1 MSKVPIQLSDHFT
14 CGRLIRFTLPSITMM
29 IFTAIY
35 GVVDGFF
42 VSNYAGKT
50 PFAAVNLIIPVL
62 LGLGC
67 VGFMFGT
74 GGGALIAK
82 TMGQGDR
89 QRANNIFS
97 LIVYASAACGVVLA
111 ALGFLILR
119 PAAVLMG
126 AEGELLEQAL
136 IYGRINLIALPF
148 YVLQYEFQCLF
159 ATAEKP
165 RLGLFVTVAAGV
177 TNMVLDYGL
186 SKTKSQGMRKSS
198 DKIGL
203 STQLGYSTDNVWFY
217 TLMGDLNTQFA
228 KGYDYPDKEHQIS
241 NFFAPAYSNIA
252 LGMEWRPKS
261 NYSLLLSPVSTKMTF
276 VTDDY
281 LSDLGA
287 FGVDPGDHF
296 KIEGGAFVKAR
307 AELPVMEIVNLIT
320 TADFFTPY
328 SKDFGNIDVNW
339 DVLISMKINKVL
351 SATINT
357 TLKYDNDVKTFDDN
371 GVKKGA
377 KVQFKEVLGIGLA
390 YNF

>member
-1 MSKVPIQLSDHFT
+1 MIQVNRIYLIFN
-14 CGRLIRFTLPSITMM
+14 RLVTKKFLVDTSGETFKTNCNMKR
-29 IFTAIY
+29 IY
-35 GVVDGFF
+35 IVML
-42 VSNYAGKT
+42 
-50 PFAAVNLIIPVL
+50 FAALATITYAQTDDKGYQEGAWVL
-62 LGLGC
+62 KGVTGLN
-67 VGFMFGT
+67 MSQT
-74 GGGALIAK
+74 AMANWSAGGENSIA
-82 TMGQGDR
+82 GN
-89 QRANNIFS
+89 AYLNAS
-97 LIVYASAACGVVLA
+97 LTHKKGNWLW
-111 ALGFLILR
+111 
-119 PAAVLMG
+119 
-126 AEGELLEQAL
+126 
-136 IYGRINLIALPF
+136 
-148 YVLQYEFQCLF
+148 
-159 ATAEKP
+159 
-165 RLGLFVTVAAGV
+165 V

-307 AELPVMEIVNLIT
+307 AELPVMENVNLIT

-339 DVLISMKINKVL
+339 DVPISMKINKVL

>member
-1 MSKVPIQLSDHFT
+1 MK
-14 CGRLIRFTLPSITMM
+14 R
-29 IFTAIY
+29 IY
-35 GVVDGFF
+35 IVML
-42 VSNYAGKT
+42 
-50 PFAAVNLIIPVL
+50 FAALATITYAQTDDKGYQEGAWVL
-62 LGLGC
+62 KGVTGLN
-67 VGFMFGT
+67 MSQT
-74 GGGALIAK
+74 AMANWSAGGENSIA
-82 TMGQGDR
+82 GN
-89 QRANNIFS
+89 AYLNAS
-97 LIVYASAACGVVLA
+97 LTHKKGNWLW
-111 ALGFLILR
+111 
-119 PAAVLMG
+119 
-126 AEGELLEQAL
+126 
-136 IYGRINLIALPF
+136 
-148 YVLQYEFQCLF
+148 
-159 ATAEKP
+159 
-165 RLGLFVTVAAGV
+165 V

-217 TLMGDLNTQFA
+217 TLMGDLNTPFA

-307 AELPVMEIVNLIT
+307 AELPVMENVNLIT

>member
-1 MSKVPIQLSDHFT
+1 MK
-14 CGRLIRFTLPSITMM
+14 R
-29 IFTAIY
+29 IY
-35 GVVDGFF
+35 IVML
-42 VSNYAGKT
+42 
-50 PFAAVNLIIPVL
+50 FAALATITYAQTDDKGYQEGAWVL
-62 LGLGC
+62 KGVTGLN
-67 VGFMFGT
+67 MSQT
-74 GGGALIAK
+74 AMANWSAGGENSIA
-82 TMGQGDR
+82 GN
-89 QRANNIFS
+89 AYLNAS
-97 LIVYASAACGVVLA
+97 LTHKKGNWLW
-111 ALGFLILR
+111 
-119 PAAVLMG
+119 
-126 AEGELLEQAL
+126 
-136 IYGRINLIALPF
+136 
-148 YVLQYEFQCLF
+148 
-159 ATAEKP
+159 
-165 RLGLFVTVAAGV
+165 V

-287 FGVDPGDHF
+287 FGVDSGDHF

-307 AELPVMEIVNLIT
+307 AELPVMENVNLIT

>member
-1 MSKVPIQLSDHFT
+1 MK
-14 CGRLIRFTLPSITMM
+14 R
-29 IFTAIY
+29 IY
-35 GVVDGFF
+35 IVML
-42 VSNYAGKT
+42 
-50 PFAAVNLIIPVL
+50 FAALATITYAQTDDKGYQEGAWVL
-62 LGLGC
+62 KGVTGLN
-67 VGFMFGT
+67 MSQT
-74 GGGALIAK
+74 AMANWSAGGENSIA
-82 TMGQGDR
+82 GN
-89 QRANNIFS
+89 AYLNAS
-97 LIVYASAACGVVLA
+97 LTHKKGNWLW
-111 ALGFLILR
+111 
-119 PAAVLMG
+119 
-126 AEGELLEQAL
+126 
-136 IYGRINLIALPF
+136 
-148 YVLQYEFQCLF
+148 
-159 ATAEKP
+159 
-165 RLGLFVTVAAGV
+165 V

-296 KIEGGAFVKAR
+296 KIDGGPFVKPR
-307 AELPVMEIVNLIT
+307 AELPVMENVNLIT

>member
-1 MSKVPIQLSDHFT
+1 MIQVNRIYLIFN
-14 CGRLIRFTLPSITMM
+14 RLVTKKFLVDTSGETFKTNCNMKR
-29 IFTAIY
+29 IY
-35 GVVDGFF
+35 IVML
-42 VSNYAGKT
+42 
-50 PFAAVNLIIPVL
+50 FAALATITYAQTDDKGYQEGAWVL
-62 LGLGC
+62 KGVTGLN
-67 VGFMFGT
+67 MSQT
-74 GGGALIAK
+74 AMANWSAGGENSIA
-82 TMGQGDR
+82 GN
-89 QRANNIFS
+89 AYLNAS
-97 LIVYASAACGVVLA
+97 LTHKKGNWLW
-111 ALGFLILR
+111 
-119 PAAVLMG
+119 
-126 AEGELLEQAL
+126 
-136 IYGRINLIALPF
+136 
-148 YVLQYEFQCLF
+148 
-159 ATAEKP
+159 
-165 RLGLFVTVAAGV
+165 V

-307 AELPVMEIVNLIT
+307 AELPVMENVNLIT

-328 SKDFGNIDVNW
+328 IKDFGNIDVNW

>member
-1 MSKVPIQLSDHFT
+1 MK
-14 CGRLIRFTLPSITMM
+14 R
-29 IFTAIY
+29 IY
-35 GVVDGFF
+35 IVML
-42 VSNYAGKT
+42 
-50 PFAAVNLIIPVL
+50 FAALATITYAQTDDKGYQEGAWVL
-62 LGLGC
+62 KGVTGLN
-67 VGFMFGT
+67 MSQT
-74 GGGALIAK
+74 AMANWSAGGENSIA
-82 TMGQGDR
+82 GN
-89 QRANNIFS
+89 AYLNAS
-97 LIVYASAACGVVLA
+97 LTPKKGNWLW
-111 ALGFLILR
+111 
-119 PAAVLMG
+119 
-126 AEGELLEQAL
+126 
-136 IYGRINLIALPF
+136 
-148 YVLQYEFQCLF
+148 
-159 ATAEKP
+159 
-165 RLGLFVTVAAGV
+165 V
-177 TNMVLDYGL
+177 TNMVLDSGL

-307 AELPVMEIVNLIT
+307 AELPVMENVNLIT

>member
-1 MSKVPIQLSDHFT
+1 MK
-14 CGRLIRFTLPSITMM
+14 R
-29 IFTAIY
+29 IY
-35 GVVDGFF
+35 IVML
-42 VSNYAGKT
+42 
-50 PFAAVNLIIPVL
+50 FAALATITYAQTDDKGYQEGAWVL
-62 LGLGC
+62 KGVTGLN
-67 VGFMFGT
+67 MSQT
-74 GGGALIAK
+74 AMANWSAGGENSIA
-82 TMGQGDR
+82 GN
-89 QRANNIFS
+89 AYLNAS
-97 LIVYASAACGVVLA
+97 LTHKKGNWLW
-111 ALGFLILR
+111 
-119 PAAVLMG
+119 
-126 AEGELLEQAL
+126 
-136 IYGRINLIALPF
+136 
-148 YVLQYEFQCLF
+148 
-159 ATAEKP
+159 
-165 RLGLFVTVAAGV
+165 V

-307 AELPVMEIVNLIT
+307 AELPVMENVNLIT

-339 DVLISMKINKVL
+339 DALISMKINKVL

>member
-1 MSKVPIQLSDHFT
+1 MK
-14 CGRLIRFTLPSITMM
+14 R
-29 IFTAIY
+29 IY
-35 GVVDGFF
+35 IVML
-42 VSNYAGKT
+42 
-50 PFAAVNLIIPVL
+50 FAALATITYAQTDVKGYQQGAWVL
-62 LGLGC
+62 KG
-67 VGFMFGT
+67 VT
-74 GGGALIAK
+74 GINMSQTAMANWSAGGENSIA
-82 TMGQGDR
+82 GN
-89 QRANNIFS
+89 AYLNAS
-97 LIVYASAACGVVLA
+97 LTHKKGNWLW
-111 ALGFLILR
+111 
-119 PAAVLMG
+119 
-126 AEGELLEQAL
+126 
-136 IYGRINLIALPF
+136 
-148 YVLQYEFQCLF
+148 
-159 ATAEKP
+159 
-165 RLGLFVTVAAGV
+165 V

-307 AELPVMEIVNLIT
+307 AELPVMENVNLIT

>member
-1 MSKVPIQLSDHFT
+1 MK
-14 CGRLIRFTLPSITMM
+14 R
-29 IFTAIY
+29 IY
-35 GVVDGFF
+35 IVML
-42 VSNYAGKT
+42 
-50 PFAAVNLIIPVL
+50 FAALATITYAQTDDKGYQEGAWVL
-62 LGLGC
+62 KGVTGLN
-67 VGFMFGT
+67 MSQT
-74 GGGALIAK
+74 AMANWSAGGENSIA
-82 TMGQGDR
+82 GN
-89 QRANNIFS
+89 AYLNAS
-97 LIVYASAACGVVLA
+97 LTHKKGNWLW
-111 ALGFLILR
+111 
-119 PAAVLMG
+119 
-126 AEGELLEQAL
+126 
-136 IYGRINLIALPF
+136 
-148 YVLQYEFQCLF
+148 
-159 ATAEKP
+159 
-165 RLGLFVTVAAGV
+165 V

-307 AELPVMEIVNLIT
+307 AELPVMESVNLIT

>member
-1 MSKVPIQLSDHFT
+1 MK
-14 CGRLIRFTLPSITMM
+14 R
-29 IFTAIY
+29 IY
-35 GVVDGFF
+35 IVML
-42 VSNYAGKT
+42 
-50 PFAAVNLIIPVL
+50 FAALATITYAQTDDKGYQEGAWVL
-62 LGLGC
+62 KGVTGLN
-67 VGFMFGT
+67 MSQT
-74 GGGALIAK
+74 AMANWSAGGENSIA
-82 TMGQGDR
+82 GN
-89 QRANNIFS
+89 AYLNAS
-97 LIVYASAACGVVLA
+97 LTHKKGNWLW
-111 ALGFLILR
+111 
-119 PAAVLMG
+119 
-126 AEGELLEQAL
+126 
-136 IYGRINLIALPF
+136 
-148 YVLQYEFQCLF
+148 
-159 ATAEKP
+159 
-165 RLGLFVTVAAGV
+165 V

-287 FGVDPGDHF
+287 FSVDPGDHF

-307 AELPVMEIVNLIT
+307 AELPVMENVNLIT

>member
-1 MSKVPIQLSDHFT
+1 MK
-14 CGRLIRFTLPSITMM
+14 R
-29 IFTAIY
+29 IY
-35 GVVDGFF
+35 IVML
-42 VSNYAGKT
+42 
-50 PFAAVNLIIPVL
+50 FAALATITYAQTDDKGNQEGAWVL
-62 LGLGC
+62 KGVTGLN
-67 VGFMFGT
+67 MSQT
-74 GGGALIAK
+74 AMANWSAGGENSIA
-82 TMGQGDR
+82 GN
-89 QRANNIFS
+89 AYLNAS
-97 LIVYASAACGVVLA
+97 LTHKKGNWLW
-111 ALGFLILR
+111 
-119 PAAVLMG
+119 
-126 AEGELLEQAL
+126 
-136 IYGRINLIALPF
+136 
-148 YVLQYEFQCLF
+148 
-159 ATAEKP
+159 
-165 RLGLFVTVAAGV
+165 V

-307 AELPVMEIVNLIT
+307 AELPVMENVNLIT

>member
-1 MSKVPIQLSDHFT
+1 MK
-14 CGRLIRFTLPSITMM
+14 R
-29 IFTAIY
+29 IY
-35 GVVDGFF
+35 IVML
-42 VSNYAGKT
+42 
-50 PFAAVNLIIPVL
+50 FAALATITYAQTDDKGYQEGAWVL
-62 LGLGC
+62 KGVTGLN
-67 VGFMFGT
+67 MSQT
-74 GGGALIAK
+74 AMANWSAGGENSIA
-82 TMGQGDR
+82 GN
-89 QRANNIFS
+89 AYLNAS
-97 LIVYASAACGVVLA
+97 LTHKKGNWLW
-111 ALGFLILR
+111 
-119 PAAVLMG
+119 
-126 AEGELLEQAL
+126 
-136 IYGRINLIALPF
+136 
-148 YVLQYEFQCLF
+148 
-159 ATAEKP
+159 
-165 RLGLFVTVAAGV
+165 V

-307 AELPVMEIVNLIT
+307 AELPVMENVNLIT
-320 TADFFTPY
+320 TADFFTTY

>member
-1 MSKVPIQLSDHFT
+1 MK
-14 CGRLIRFTLPSITMM
+14 R
-29 IFTAIY
+29 IY
-35 GVVDGFF
+35 IVML
-42 VSNYAGKT
+42 
-50 PFAAVNLIIPVL
+50 FAALATITYAQTDDKGYHEGAWVL
-62 LGLGC
+62 KGVTGLN
-67 VGFMFGT
+67 MSQT
-74 GGGALIAK
+74 AMANWSAGGENSIA
-82 TMGQGDR
+82 GN
-89 QRANNIFS
+89 AYLNAS
-97 LIVYASAACGVVLA
+97 LTHKKGNWLW
-111 ALGFLILR
+111 
-119 PAAVLMG
+119 
-126 AEGELLEQAL
+126 
-136 IYGRINLIALPF
+136 
-148 YVLQYEFQCLF
+148 
-159 ATAEKP
+159 
-165 RLGLFVTVAAGV
+165 V

-307 AELPVMEIVNLIT
+307 AELPVMENVNLIT

>member
-1 MSKVPIQLSDHFT
+1 MK
-14 CGRLIRFTLPSITMM
+14 R
-29 IFTAIY
+29 IY
-35 GVVDGFF
+35 IVML
-42 VSNYAGKT
+42 
-50 PFAAVNLIIPVL
+50 FAALATITYAQTDDKGYQEGAWVL
-62 LGLGC
+62 KGVTGLN
-67 VGFMFGT
+67 MSQT
-74 GGGALIAK
+74 AMANWSAGGENSIA
-82 TMGQGDR
+82 GN
-89 QRANNIFS
+89 AYLNAS
-97 LIVYASAACGVVLA
+97 LTHKKGNWLW
-111 ALGFLILR
+111 
-119 PAAVLMG
+119 
-126 AEGELLEQAL
+126 
-136 IYGRINLIALPF
+136 
-148 YVLQYEFQCLF
+148 
-159 ATAEKP
+159 
-165 RLGLFVTVAAGV
+165 V

-241 NFFAPAYSNIA
+241 NFFAPVYSNIA

-307 AELPVMEIVNLIT
+307 AELPVMENVNLIT

>member
-1 MSKVPIQLSDHFT
+1 MK
-14 CGRLIRFTLPSITMM
+14 R
-29 IFTAIY
+29 IY
-35 GVVDGFF
+35 IVML
-42 VSNYAGKT
+42 
-50 PFAAVNLIIPVL
+50 FAALATITYAQTDDKGYQEGAWVL
-62 LGLGC
+62 KGVTGLN
-67 VGFMFGT
+67 MSQT
-74 GGGALIAK
+74 AMANWSAGGENSIA
-82 TMGQGDR
+82 GN
-89 QRANNIFS
+89 AYLNAS
-97 LIVYASAACGVVLA
+97 LTHKKGNWLW
-111 ALGFLILR
+111 
-119 PAAVLMG
+119 
-126 AEGELLEQAL
+126 
-136 IYGRINLIALPF
+136 
-148 YVLQYEFQCLF
+148 
-159 ATAEKP
+159 
-165 RLGLFVTVAAGV
+165 V

-296 KIEGGAFVKAR
+296 KIEGGACVKAR
-307 AELPVMEIVNLIT
+307 AELPVMENVNLIT

>member
-1 MSKVPIQLSDHFT
+1 MK
-14 CGRLIRFTLPSITMM
+14 R
-29 IFTAIY
+29 IY
-35 GVVDGFF
+35 IVML
-42 VSNYAGKT
+42 
-50 PFAAVNLIIPVL
+50 FAALATITYAQTDDKGYQEGAWVL
-62 LGLGC
+62 KGVTGLN
-67 VGFMFGT
+67 MSQT
-74 GGGALIAK
+74 AMANWSAGGENSIA
-82 TMGQGDR
+82 GN
-89 QRANNIFS
+89 AYLNAS
-97 LIVYASAACGVVLA
+97 LTHKKGNWLW
-111 ALGFLILR
+111 
-119 PAAVLMG
+119 
-126 AEGELLEQAL
+126 
-136 IYGRINLIALPF
+136 
-148 YVLQYEFQCLF
+148 
-159 ATAEKP
+159 
-165 RLGLFVTVAAGV
+165 V

-241 NFFAPAYSNIA
+241 NLFAPAYSNIA

-307 AELPVMEIVNLIT
+307 AELPVMENVNLIT

>member
-1 MSKVPIQLSDHFT
+1 MK
-14 CGRLIRFTLPSITMM
+14 R
-29 IFTAIY
+29 IY
-35 GVVDGFF
+35 IVML
-42 VSNYAGKT
+42 
-50 PFAAVNLIIPVL
+50 FAALATITYAQTDDKGYQEGAWVL
-62 LGLGC
+62 KGVTGLN
-67 VGFMFGT
+67 MSQT
-74 GGGALIAK
+74 AMANWSAGGENSIA
-82 TMGQGDR
+82 GN
-89 QRANNIFS
+89 AYLNAS
-97 LIVYASAACGVVLA
+97 LTHKKGNWLW
-111 ALGFLILR
+111 
-119 PAAVLMG
+119 
-126 AEGELLEQAL
+126 
-136 IYGRINLIALPF
+136 
-148 YVLQYEFQCLF
+148 
-159 ATAEKP
+159 
-165 RLGLFVTVAAGV
+165 V

-296 KIEGGAFVKAR
+296 KIESGAFVKAR
-307 AELPVMEIVNLIT
+307 AELPVMENVNLIT

>member
-1 MSKVPIQLSDHFT
+1 MK
-14 CGRLIRFTLPSITMM
+14 R
-29 IFTAIY
+29 IY
-35 GVVDGFF
+35 IVML
-42 VSNYAGKT
+42 
-50 PFAAVNLIIPVL
+50 FAALATITYAQTDDKGYQEGAWVL
-62 LGLGC
+62 
-67 VGFMFGT
+67 
-74 GGGALIAK
+74 K
-82 TMGQGDR
+82 
-89 QRANNIFS
+89 
-97 LIVYASAACGVVLA
+97 
-111 ALGFLILR
+111 
-119 PAAVLMG
+119 
-126 AEGELLEQAL
+126 
-136 IYGRINLIALPF
+136 
-148 YVLQYEFQCLF
+148 
-159 ATAEKP
+159 
-165 RLGLFVTVAAGV
+165 GV
-177 TNMVLDYGL
+177 TGLNMSQTAMANWSAGGENSIAGNAYLNASLTHKKGNWLWVTNVVLDYGL
-186 SKTKSQGMRKSS
+186 SKNKSQGMRKSS

-307 AELPVMEIVNLIT
+307 AELPVMENVNLIT

>member
-1 MSKVPIQLSDHFT
+1 MK
-14 CGRLIRFTLPSITMM
+14 R
-29 IFTAIY
+29 IY
-35 GVVDGFF
+35 IVML
-42 VSNYAGKT
+42 
-50 PFAAVNLIIPVL
+50 FAALATITYAQTDDKGYQEGAWVL
-62 LGLGC
+62 KGVTGLN
-67 VGFMFGT
+67 MSQT
-74 GGGALIAK
+74 AMANWSAGGENSIA
-82 TMGQGDR
+82 GN
-89 QRANNIFS
+89 AYLNAS
-97 LIVYASAACGVVLA
+97 LTHKKGNWLW
-111 ALGFLILR
+111 
-119 PAAVLMG
+119 
-126 AEGELLEQAL
+126 
-136 IYGRINLIALPF
+136 
-148 YVLQYEFQCLF
+148 
-159 ATAEKP
+159 
-165 RLGLFVTVAAGV
+165 V

-287 FGVDPGDHF
+287 VGVDPGDHF

-307 AELPVMEIVNLIT
+307 AELPVMENVNLIT

-390 YNF
+390 SNF

>member
-1 MSKVPIQLSDHFT
+1 MK
-14 CGRLIRFTLPSITMM
+14 R
-29 IFTAIY
+29 IY
-35 GVVDGFF
+35 IVML
-42 VSNYAGKT
+42 
-50 PFAAVNLIIPVL
+50 FAALATITYAQTDDKGYQEGAWVL
-62 LGLGC
+62 KGVTGLN
-67 VGFMFGT
+67 MSQT
-74 GGGALIAK
+74 AMANWSAGGENSIA
-82 TMGQGDR
+82 GN
-89 QRANNIFS
+89 AYLNAS
-97 LIVYASAACGVVLA
+97 LTHKKGNWLW
-111 ALGFLILR
+111 
-119 PAAVLMG
+119 
-126 AEGELLEQAL
+126 
-136 IYGRINLIALPF
+136 
-148 YVLQYEFQCLF
+148 
-159 ATAEKP
+159 
-165 RLGLFVTVAAGV
+165 V

-276 VTDDY
+276 VTVDY

-307 AELPVMEIVNLIT
+307 AELPVMENVNLIT

>member
-1 MSKVPIQLSDHFT
+1 MK
-14 CGRLIRFTLPSITMM
+14 R
-29 IFTAIY
+29 IY
-35 GVVDGFF
+35 IVML
-42 VSNYAGKT
+42 
-50 PFAAVNLIIPVL
+50 FAALATITYAQTDDKGYQEGAWVL
-62 LGLGC
+62 KGVTGLN
-67 VGFMFGT
+67 MSQT
-74 GGGALIAK
+74 AMANWSAGGENSIA
-82 TMGQGDR
+82 GN
-89 QRANNIFS
+89 AYLNAS
-97 LIVYASAACGVVLA
+97 LTHKKGNWLW
-111 ALGFLILR
+111 
-119 PAAVLMG
+119 
-126 AEGELLEQAL
+126 
-136 IYGRINLIALPF
+136 
-148 YVLQYEFQCLF
+148 
-159 ATAEKP
+159 
-165 RLGLFVTVAAGV
+165 V

-296 KIEGGAFVKAR
+296 KIEGSAFVKAR
-307 AELPVMEIVNLIT
+307 AELPVMENVNLIT